1 MNQSSLDATGRR
13 ELARLLSEEGLSPA
27 EAAARLGVAESVA
40 RAWVGRW
47 YAADEAAQRFAAFAL
62 RDEPV
67 DQPARPADPR
77 RRRVGG
83 RQLAG
88 IALVLAFVPVGWV
101 ASAAVFGGDDGDG
114 RTRTRVEGAPVAEG
128 GSTIFRA
135 AAVRA
140 RRARHTSLAAH
151 VRGARITVYDH
162 PRRSAK
168 HTVLRERALDGKRL
182 PLVFLVEKQRARW
195 LRVQRPTRPNLS
207 TGWIRAA
214 KVKLRTVEW
223 RVRID
228 LSQKTVT
235 TWRGARKISVHEIG
249 VGRSVSPTPRGRYY
263 LTDLVKPPD
272 PNGLYGAYA
281 FGLSAHSDV
290 ITSFGTGDGQIGIH
304 GTNDPSTLGTEVSHG
319 CIRVSNEVISSF
331 ARHFPLGTPVTIRS

>member
-1 MNQSSLDATGRR
+1 MGDGSLDATGQRA
-13 ELARLLSEEGLSPA
+13 LARLLSEEGLSPS
-27 EAAARLGVAESVA
+27 EAAARLGVPEAEAREWVA
-40 RAWVGRW
+40 RW
-47 YAADEAAQRFAAFAL
+47 YAADQAAQRFAAWTL
-62 RDEPV
+62 RDPT
-67 DQPARPADPR
+67 QGARPPASPG
-77 RRRVGG
+77 RRVGR

-101 ASAAVFGGDDGDG
+101 ASAAIFGDDDG
-114 RTRTRVEGAPVAEG
+114 RDSTRTRVEGAPDVSGE
-128 GSTIFRA
+128 STIFRS

-140 RRARHTSLAAH
+140 RRSRRTTLAAH
-151 VRGARITVYDH
+151 VRGDQITVYDRPH
-162 PRRSAK
+162 GRGKA
-168 HTVLRERALDGKRL
+168 TVLKERELDGKTL
-182 PLVFLVEKQRARW
+182 PLVFLVETRRAKW

-207 TGWIRAA
+207 TGWIRAS

-228 LSQKTVT
+228 LSSRTVT
-235 TWRGARKISVHEIG
+235 TWRGARRISVHPIG

-290 ITSFGTGDGQIGIH
+290 ITSFGSGDGQIGIH
-304 GTNDPSTLGTEVSHG
+304 GTNDESTLGTEVSHG
-319 CIRVSNEVISSF
+319 CIRVSNDVISSF